1 MRDGKGPMTRNRLR
15 EGFTTGTAATAAA
28 KAAMLR
34 LLGEAAASEA
44 DVPLP
49 REGRLHI
56 PVETV
61 VLNGEEAE
69 AVVIKDGGDDP
80 DATHRARIHARV
92 RLRKQNGK
100 TRIRIQG
107 GAGVGRVTRPG
118 LPVPV
123 GEAAIN
129 PAPRKQIEAGVRE
142 ALEAGGT
149 QGDVR
154 VIVEVENGERMAR
167 RTLNPRLG
175 IVGGISILGTRGTV
189 KPFSNQAYRDTISV
203 SMDVAASEG
212 LSTIALSTGG
222 KSERLLQALHPDLP
236 EAGWVQAGDFFA
248 FSLQEAAKRGFKTVL
263 YSCFFGKLVKMAQG
277 HPYTHARKAR
287 IDFRGLAGWASSAGA
302 NSSLLERIEGANT
315 SREVLEILQGDPAVE
330 AFRDDVLRRAV
341 ISARRFLGPRPSLRM
356 ALFDFDGRLLGSM
369 QDAASQAGGDP

>member
-1 MRDGKGPMTRNRLR
+1 MRDGKRPMTRNRLR

-34 LLGEAAASEA
+34 LFGLGTVKEV

-61 VLNGEEAE
+61 VSNGEEAE

-80 DATHRARIHARV
+80 DATHRAHIHARV
-92 RLRKQNGK
+92 RVRDKGQE
-100 TRIRIQG
+100 TRVCIQG

-129 PAPRKQIEAGVRE
+129 PAPRKQIETGVLE
-142 ALEAGGT
+142 ALKAVGA
-149 QGDVR
+149 QGEVQ
-154 VIVEVENGERMAR
+154 VIIEVENGERMAR
-167 RTLNPRLG
+167 KTLNPRLG

-222 KSERLLQALHPDLP
+222 KSERLLQDLIPDLP
-236 EAGWVQAGDFFA
+236 QAGWIQAGDFFS
-248 FSLQEAAKRGFKTVL
+248 FSLQEAAKRHFREVL

-277 HPYTHARKAR
+277 HPYTHARKSR
-287 IDFRGLAGWASSAGA
+287 IDFQQLARWA
-302 NSSLLERIEGANT
+302 RIVGVDPLHIEGIAGANT
-315 SREVLEILQGDPAVE
+315 SREVLEILQADPALE
-330 AFRDDVLRRAV
+330 AFRENVLRKAG
-341 ISARRFLGPRPSLRM
+341 ISARKFLGPGPCLRM
-356 ALFDFDGRLLGSM
+356 FLFDFDGRLLGKM
-369 QDAASQAGGDP
+369 KDAASCAGGDP